1 MSQTETIMLI
11 ALGFMAAL
19 LVSLLVIRGVWRYG
33 VNLGKR
39 RIERRAPSAIAELKV
54 DRDRLKAEFAMQG
67 RRLQLRLD
75 DLKTRM
81 AEQMAEAS
89 RNRNRLEQLATEI
102 GNRDKQLGQRD
113 GEIANLR
120 SQLESMER
128 ELAELT
134 AITQQARD
142 DLRRREE
149 EIASLHER
157 LAVAGARLAEQA
169 YMLESIQSPA
179 ASIAS
184 ASGSAGRSTA
194 SVSVAGIS
202 DDTVENRL
210 RQKIAQLNELTRQI
224 DEQRRDL
231 TFQHSELTTL
241 REQLDRSRD
250 VDDGIDQ
257 ALGGKPDQVEAD
269 APTVSLIDIESAGHK
284 LEQQILDAE
293 RETESLTAELARL
306 DELWNNKLEEIG
318 KRPSDADSGAA
329 SRAQPAAPDV
339 AGKRPAAR
347 SKAKV
352 AGGKTGRK
360 KAEAAKPAAPAT
372 QPREPKK
379 PAGGK
384 KQETA
389 AAANPAGS
397 RRTRSKSAKP
407 PEAPKTGDAKRT
419 PEDNVISLAQ
429 RIRALQNDLGGK
441 KP

>member
-11 ALGFMAAL
+11 ALGFVAAL

-33 VNLGKR
+33 LSLGKR
-39 RIERRAPSAIAELKV
+39 RIERRAPSAIAELKA

-89 RNRNRLEQLATEI
+89 RNRNRLEQLASEI
-102 GNRDKQLGQRD
+102 GNRDKQLSQRD
-113 GEIANLR
+113 AEIANLK
-120 SQLESMER
+120 SQLESLER
-128 ELAELT
+128 ELADRT
-134 AITQQARD
+134 GITQQARD

-149 EIASLHER
+149 EIAALRER
-157 LAVAGARLAEQA
+157 LAVADARLAEQT
-169 YMLESIQSPA
+169 YMLESMQSPA

-184 ASGSAGRSTA
+184 ASGASSRSATSRSL
-194 SVSVAGIS
+194 SGVSA
-202 DDTVENRL
+202 DTVEDRL
-210 RQKIAQLNELTRQI
+210 RQKIAELNELTRQI

-241 REQLDRSRD
+241 REQLDRSREI
-250 VDDGIDQ
+250 DDGTSR
-257 ALGGKPDQVEAD
+257 AFGGKPDRIETGS
-269 APTVSLIDIESAGHK
+269 PKISLIDIESAGQK

-306 DELWNNKLEEIG
+306 DELWNGTLQEMGKAPNSEGAEAGSSGSTDAGNKPSG
-318 KRPSDADSGAA
+318 KSGA
-329 SRAQPAAPDV
+329 RA
-339 AGKRPAAR
+339 
-347 SKAKV
+347 
-352 AGGKTGRK
+352 AGGKTGQK
-360 KAEAAKPAAPAT
+360 KADTAKTAARTARSPG
-372 QPREPKK
+372 PKK
-379 PAGGK
+379 PSKGK
-384 KQETA
+384 KPGTSATA
-389 AAANPAGS
+389 KSAGS
-397 RRTRSKSAKP
+397 RRTRSKPAKP
-407 PEAPKTGDAKRT
+407 SEAPETGETKRT

>member
-11 ALGFMAAL
+11 ALGFVAAL

-33 VNLGKR
+33 ISLGKR
-39 RIERRAPSAIAELKV
+39 RIERRAPSAIAELKA

-89 RNRNRLEQLATEI
+89 RNRNRLELLAAEV
-102 GNRDKQLGQRD
+102 GNRDKQLAQRD
-113 GEIANLR
+113 SEIANLR

-128 ELAELT
+128 ELAERT

-149 EIASLHER
+149 DVAALRER
-157 LAVAGARLAEQA
+157 LATADARVAEQT
-169 YMLESIQSPA
+169 YLLESINSPA
-179 ASIAS
+179 ASVAS
-184 ASGSAGRSTA
+184 ASGTGSRPASSATI
-194 SVSVAGIS
+194 AGLG
-202 DDTVENRL
+202 DGNVESRL
-210 RQKIAQLNELTRQI
+210 RQKIAELNELTRQI

-241 REQLDRSRD
+241 REQLDRSRE
-250 VDDGIDQ
+250 VDSSIDQ
-257 ALGGKPDQVEAD
+257 PPAGKPSRLDD
-269 APTVSLIDIESAGHK
+269 ASPTVSLIDIESAGQK

-306 DELWNNKLEEIG
+306 DELWNGTLQDIG
-318 KRPSDADSGAA
+318 KAPAGEASATGSGAPANAA
-329 SRAQPAAPDV
+329 SKT
-339 AGKRPAAR
+339 AGKSR
-347 SKAKV
+347 SKTAAAKSPR
-352 AGGKTGRK
+352 KTAKHAKPVVKAADAADRK
-360 KAEAAKPAAPAT
+360 KPASKPKSAKSSAAKPAAA
-372 QPREPKK
+372 RRSAK
-379 PAGGK
+379 AGK
-384 KQETA
+384 TA
-389 AAANPAGS
+389 AAAQSGETA
-397 RRTRSKSAKP
+397 T
-407 PEAPKTGDAKRT
+407 T

>member
-11 ALGFMAAL
+11 ALGFVAAL
-19 LVSLLVIRGVWRYG
+19 LVSLLIIRGVWRYG
-33 VNLGKR
+33 LSLGKR
-39 RIERRAPSAIAELKV
+39 RIERRAPSAIAELKA

-89 RNRNRLEQLATEI
+89 RNRNRLEQLVTEI
-102 GNRDKQLGQRD
+102 ANRDKQLSQRD
-113 GEIANLR
+113 TEIASLK
-120 SQLESMER
+120 SQLESVER
-128 ELAELT
+128 ELAERT
-134 AITQQARD
+134 GITQQARD

-157 LAVAGARLAEQA
+157 LAVADARLAEQT

-179 ASIAS
+179 VSIAS

-194 SVSVAGIS
+194 PVSVAGVS
-202 DDTVENRL
+202 DDTVESRL

-231 TFQHSELTTL
+231 TFQHSELSSL
-241 REQLDRSRD
+241 REQLDRSRET
-250 VDDGIDQ
+250 DDGVNQ
-257 ALGGKPDQVEAD
+257 VLNGKPDRIETD
-269 APTVSLIDIESAGHK
+269 PPTISLIDIESAGQK

-293 RETESLTAELARL
+293 RETESLTAELSRL
-306 DELWNNKLEEIG
+306 DELWNEKLQEIG
-318 KRPSDADSGAA
+318 KRPAKADTTAE
-329 SRAQPAAPDV
+329 PAATNV

-347 SKAKV
+347 TRAKAT
-352 AGGKTGRK
+352 GGKTGRK
-360 KAEAAKPAAPAT
+360 KAETVKAAAGAAKSP
-372 QPREPKK
+372 EPKK
-379 PAGGK
+379 PAKGK
-384 KQETA
+384 KQGTA
-389 AAANPAGS
+389 AATKAAGS
-397 RRTRSKSAKP
+397 RQTRSKSAKP
-407 PEAPKTGDAKRT
+407 SEASQTGQTKRT

-429 RIRALQNDLGGK
+429 RIRALQNDLSGK